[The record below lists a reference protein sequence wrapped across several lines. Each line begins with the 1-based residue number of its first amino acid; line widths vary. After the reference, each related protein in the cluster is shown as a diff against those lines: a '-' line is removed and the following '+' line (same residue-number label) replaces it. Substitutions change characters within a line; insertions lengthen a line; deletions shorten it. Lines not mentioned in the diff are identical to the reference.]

1 MIWDAL
7 PTLIGLAGLA
17 WAYGSAGELHRANFR
32 QWVAGHFERAKPLSL
47 KLLIRTGFVLTSVLT
62 VAIVYFSAREIYD
75 FQTSV
80 EPLARKEVF
89 KLLVSVFNLL
99 AYSAASFA
107 LFLTLFKP
115 VRPARV
121 PLVLTEGQPIT
132 ISLRGEPDIEAF
144 KEAIKKGITM
154 TIGVENGELYVDAQ
168 NLDGFSFTK
177 S

>member
-17 WAYGSAGELHRANFR
+17 WAYGSAGELHRANFK
-32 QWVAGHFERAKPLSL
+32 QWIAGHFERAKPLSL
-47 KLLIRTGFVLTSVLT
+47 KLLIRAGLVLTGALT
-62 VAIVYFSAREIYD
+62 LTIVYFSGLEIYK
-75 FQTSV
+75 FQTSL

-89 KLLVSVFNLL
+89 TLLVNVFNLL
-99 AYSAASFA
+99 AYLAASFA
-107 LFLTLFKP
+107 LLLTLFKP
-115 VRPARV
+115 VRPAKV

-144 KEAIKKGITM
+144 KEAMKKGITM
-154 TIGVENGELYVDAQ
+154 TIGVENGELYIDAQ